1 MGFVVVDS
9 SRTRDQTHTLHMAG
23 GFLTTG
29 PPGKSC
35 PLPLFVWPKELT
47 KDSCFP
53 TQANTTILN
62 GWPQQKEH
70 LNNVPGLHLVC
81 VGNSQGLSPEAAT
94 STTQAWGKGCPFFA
108 VTHLVGGGENPKS
121 FTLLGPLSL
130 LLPPHRVGERSVL
143 SLVALQ
149 E

>member
-9 SRTRDQTHTLHMAG
+9 PLTRDQTHTLRMAG

-35 PLPLFVWPKELT
+35 PLPLFVRPKELT

-62 GWPQQKEH
+62 GWPQQKEY
-70 LNNVPGLHLVC
+70 LDNVPGLHLVY
-81 VGNSQGLSPEAAT
+81 VRNSHGLRPEAAT
-94 STTQAWGKGCPFFA
+94 STTQVWGKGCPFFA
-108 VTHLVGGGENPKS
+108 GTHLVGGGENPKS
-121 FTLLGPLSL
+121 FPLLGPLSL
-130 LLPPHRVGERSVL
+130 LLPPHRLGERSVL
-143 SLVALQ
+143 SLVTLQ